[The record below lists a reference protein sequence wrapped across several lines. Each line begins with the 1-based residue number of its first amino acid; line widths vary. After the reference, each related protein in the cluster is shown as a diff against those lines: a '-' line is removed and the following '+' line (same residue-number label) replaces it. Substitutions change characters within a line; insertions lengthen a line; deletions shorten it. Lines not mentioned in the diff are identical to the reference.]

1 MSVPAVVTP
10 LAAPP
15 DAIVRVPGSKSLTNR
30 ALLCAALATGVST
43 ITGALVADD
52 TEAMAG
58 CLRALGAGV
67 RFQGD
72 VLSVRGT
79 GRPSVP
85 RATLDCRQSG
95 TTARFLLPAAAL
107 GTGTYVL
114 DGSEQ
119 LRRRPMAPTVEALR
133 TLGAA
138 IDGDALPLT
147 VRADGLRGGTV
158 VVRADASS
166 QFVSGLLLSGPLC
179 DEGLVVEVE
188 GPAVSRPYFDL
199 TIDVMRAFGASV
211 VSADHERFTVAPH
224 PYRGTEYAVEPD
236 ASAAV
241 YFWAAAALTGGR
253 VTVEGIGA
261 ETAQGDARFVDVL
274 ELMGATVERTAGSI
288 TVQGPPSLRG
298 IDVDLADLPDT
309 AVTVAV
315 LAAFASSPT
324 TVRGVGF
331 IREHETDRIQA
342 VASELG
348 RVGVRVDVTDDGW
361 VIQPGAVHGAV
372 VESYDDHRMAM
383 SLALLGLRVD
393 GVRVTEPQCVAK
405 TFPGFWDV
413 LGSLQAR

>member
-1 MSVPAVVTP
+1 MTEPAVVTP

-15 DAIVRVPGSKSLTNR
+15 DAVVRVPGSKSLTNR
-30 ALLCAALATGVST
+30 ALVCAALATGPST

-67 RFQGD
+67 RFQDD
-72 VLSVRGT
+72 VIAVRGT
-79 GRPSVP
+79 GRPSVA
-85 RATLDCRQSG
+85 RAALDCRQSG
-95 TTARFLLPAAAL
+95 TTARLVVPAAAL
-107 GTGTYVL
+107 GTGTYVV

-119 LRRRPMAPTVEALR
+119 LRRRPMRPTVEALR
-133 TLGAA
+133 SLGAA

-147 VRADGLRGGTV
+147 IRASGLRGGTV

-179 DEGLVVEVE
+179 DDGLVVEIE

-199 TIDVMRAFGASV
+199 TVDVMRAFGASV
-211 VSADHERFTVAPH
+211 SSADHERFTVAAH

-253 VTVEGIGA
+253 VTVEGIGSG
-261 ETAQGDARFVDVL
+261 TAQGDARFVDVL
-274 ELMGATVERTAGSI
+274 ERMGAAVTRTASSI
-288 TVQGPPSLRG
+288 TVQGGELRG

-315 LAAFASSPT
+315 LAAFAEGPT

-342 VASELG
+342 LASELG

-361 VIQPGAVHGAV
+361 VIQPGPVHGAV

-413 LGSLQAR
+413 LGSLSAR

>member
-1 MSVPAVVTP
+1 MTEPATVAP
-10 LAAPP
+10 LTAPP
-15 DAIVRVPGSKSLTNR
+15 DAVVRVPGSKSLTNR
-30 ALLCAALATGVST
+30 ALVCAALATGVST
-43 ITGALVADD
+43 ITGALIADD

-58 CLRALGAGV
+58 CLRALGAGI

-72 VLSVRGT
+72 VVSVRGT
-79 GRPSVP
+79 GRPSVA

-95 TTARFLLPAAAL
+95 TTARFVLPAAAL

-119 LRRRPMAPTVEALR
+119 LRRRPMGPIAEALR
-133 TLGAA
+133 SLGAT
-138 IDGDALPLT
+138 IDGDVLPLT
-147 VRADGLRGGTV
+147 VRAAGLRGGTV

-211 VSADHERFTVAPH
+211 ASADHERFSVAPH

-241 YFWAAAALTGGR
+241 CFWAAAALTGGR
-253 VTVEGIGA
+253 VTVEGIGTA
-261 ETAQGDARFVDVL
+261 TAQGDARFVDVL
-274 ELMGATVERTAGSI
+274 ERMGATVERTSTAI
-288 TVQGPPSLRG
+288 TVRGGRLRG

-315 LAAFASSPT
+315 LAAFAEGPT

-331 IREHETDRIQA
+331 IRGHETDRIQA
-342 VASELG
+342 IASELG

-361 VIQPGAVHGAV
+361 VIHPGPVHGAV

-393 GVRVTEPQCVAK
+393 GVRVTEPRCVAK
-405 TFPGFWDV
+405 TFPRFWDV
-413 LGSLQAR
+413 LASLRDR